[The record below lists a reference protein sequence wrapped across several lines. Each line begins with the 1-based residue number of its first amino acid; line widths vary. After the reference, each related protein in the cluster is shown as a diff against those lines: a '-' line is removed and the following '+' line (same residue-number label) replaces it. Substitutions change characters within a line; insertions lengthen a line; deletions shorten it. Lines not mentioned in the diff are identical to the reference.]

1 MVTSRER
8 ALTAVGRFCWSELCA
23 SDWMDAFWWVT
34 DNPVQSFNI
43 CGEKNMLLSSVGA
56 FYRFYCGNVR
66 MDGHGRFLFALRFFC
81 LRFFFLFIAAST
93 QWYMYSF
100 VCCGSRSYILSGSIF
115 SCCLNAFLY
124 IIWLHFFVVAQN
136 WSLFSW
142 VNQFFQPCVPYFTE
156 LAQLKSKM

>member
-8 ALTAVGRFCWSELCA
+8 ALAAVGRFCWSELCA

-81 LRFFFLFIAAST
+81 LRFFF
-93 QWYMYSF
+93 YS
-100 VCCGSRSYILSGSIF
+100 SRHQHSDICIRL
-115 SCCLNAFLY
+115 
-124 IIWLHFFVVAQN
+124 FVVGHGRISYRVRFFHVVSMHFYTSFDYIFLLLHRIEVCFLESTN
-136 WSLFSW
+136 SFNHVSHISLNSH
-142 VNQFFQPCVPYFTE
+142 
-156 LAQLKSKM
+156 S